1 MSDEEKHLS
10 SNGVY
15 KPEIASAI
23 ANLKVIAKWGGPG
36 VLRASRL
43 RNSARRISA
52 QFSDGPPTAS
62 ADAKGEGRMPT
73 QEEANSLLSAFG
85 MLGDRSSDIVPNL
98 LLHNVF
104 PPK

>member
-62 ADAKGEGRMPT
+62 AETGFWLWLCGRVRAVSTESAVAAVAALQHKLTPT
-73 QEEANSLLSAFG
+73 
-85 MLGDRSSDIVPNL
+85 
-98 LLHNVF
+98 
-104 PPK
+104 